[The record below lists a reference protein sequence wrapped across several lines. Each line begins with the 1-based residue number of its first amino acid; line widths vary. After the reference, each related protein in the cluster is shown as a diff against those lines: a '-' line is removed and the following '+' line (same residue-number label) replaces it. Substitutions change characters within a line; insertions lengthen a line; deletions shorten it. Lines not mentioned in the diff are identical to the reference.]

1 VKQSNKKKVFCIAGT
16 RPEYIK
22 LFPVYKE
29 LKSFQDKLDIF
40 WVSSG
45 QHKDLVKSLEELFS
59 ISPDFSIDLELLES
73 SDLALRASFLL
84 KSFAELF
91 EVNEP
96 DLIVVQGD
104 TITAEK
110 AALAAFYQGGI
121 KIAHVEAGLRS
132 FNIHAP
138 FPEELSRRLIDQISN
153 LNFAPTK
160 SALDNLI
167 NESNLFKHNS
177 ENFLV
182 GNTVVDSLNTTRELI
197 SSENF
202 DWNYYS
208 KAKLAF
214 EDIKIDISSLIQEQ
228 QKFVLITLH
237 RRENFEESS
246 KNLIQAL
253 LKLAQKFKSINFILS
268 LHPSSRVING
278 FAPLNDEIKQENYNN
293 IFLLTS
299 LAYPVFIKLMMNC
312 EFIIS
317 DSGGIQ
323 EEAHYLYKTVL
334 VLRNETERIE
344 GIEQGLNKL
353 TGIDQSSIY
362 DGASSLLENSEVDKN
377 LNFKNIY
384 GDGSSSKKIAKIIF
398 ESLSK

>member
-45 QHKDLVKSLEELFS
+45 QHKDLIKNLEELFS
-59 ISPDFSIDLELLES
+59 INPDFSIDLELLGS
-73 SDLALRASFLL
+73 SDLALRASYLL

-91 EVNEP
+91 EANNP

-110 AALAAFYQGGI
+110 AALAAFYQVGI

-153 LNFAPTK
+153 LNFAPTQ
-160 SALDNLI
+160 SALNNLI
-167 NESNLFKHNS
+167 NESHLFKLNS

-246 KNLIQAL
+246 KNLVQAL

-268 LHPSSRVING
+268 LHPSSRVLNG
-278 FAPLNDEIKQENYNN
+278 FVPLNDKIKQKNYNN
-293 IFLLTS
+293 IFLLAS

-323 EEAHYLYKTVL
+323 EEAHYLNKTVL

-353 TGIDQSSIY
+353 NGIDQSRIY
-362 DGASSLLENSEVDKN
+362 DGVSSLLENSEQNQN
-377 LNFKNIY
+377 LGNIY